1 MLFAVVKIINED
13 EQVIHKQKIIPA
25 SSHDF
30 NGLADIYKFYFE
42 FAMIRDE
49 SKLEVDSNGKEKIL

>member
-13 EQVIHKQKIIPA
+13 GQVIHNQKIIPA

-30 NGLADIYKFYFE
+30 NGIADIYKFYFE
-42 FAMIRDE
+42 FAMVRDGQR
-49 SKLEVDSNGKEKIL
+49 LEVATNGKEKIL